1 MKARQARSI
10 IVTLLLLSAVS
21 FTLANYAV
29 PPTPQLLPKVQASA
43 LTVTLTDSVT
53 SSNSGPPGSVVD
65 VSASGAAAGAGTSC
79 SIVGSGPAG
88 FVTGSSAIVATGG
101 NVYGTF
107 RVGNVASGVAS
118 ATYTVTVTCP
128 AVGPLIDSGSKT
140 FQVQPSVTLST
151 PASAFPAAITAYDLN
166 VGDRKILV
174 TGIGFASDATT
185 CSITGTAGLIEIS
198 GGVPESTCTISGGT
212 VSGSFV
218 IDDSTAVP
226 GANTVTVT
234 PNTGLTGIDAN
245 FNVVTAPT
253 IALRDATHAPIG
265 FGSLDGGMF
274 VVGGGFVNGTGAA
287 RSCTLTGTGG
297 IVATPSCTINND
309 GTVVASFT
317 VASTG
322 ARMLTVTDPLSL
334 ASATVAFTGDPSPT
348 VITFSPAA
356 NGKAGDI
363 IDVIT
368 GGVGFSPL
376 DAGPC
381 SLVSVPTGAPD
392 ATSQTCIIDTTGTLK
407 TTAAPSPTRF
417 TVAANAAGQPYSVEV
432 QSVHGV
438 VSISAAFAVKA
449 AVTLTTTPPTS
460 PTSGSPPLGATPG
473 TTVSVTGTGYA
484 FGDTGT
490 SGTGCAITSAGLV
503 GATTCTINPSTGQLT
518 GTFVVA
524 STATFQTYTVTVNGG
539 GGGTDLATAGFN
551 VVPIIAV
558 SPTSGGSGT
567 GVLVSG
573 AGFKSGGGLTCTP
586 PPGTGFVSVPSSLFA
601 AAPAASC
608 TIDAT
613 GKAVATFSVDAAAFN
628 GLYTITLTGSDSAL
642 DTASTTFGKNTVVT
656 TTTTTTSAPT
666 ITLNPFAG
674 VVGTVVS
681 ISGNGFAS
689 GDVGTYNCLSST
701 PSPDIIIAP
710 TCTFTSGGSMSGSFT
725 VVASAALGAHS
736 IRVTGKPTSDFASA
750 TFTVTTGPTLT
761 LAPTG
766 GQTGITVQATVS
778 GFAPTDTQIAFTSS
792 PSALFSTPLTCTP
805 ISGAC
810 STTFTVTG
818 TPGSYQV
825 IATGTPVGDSAST
838 VFNAGTGDAFLTMN
852 PPEGPPGTLVTV
864 SGNIPFAGDS
874 SCSIG
879 GGTGNGIGTNT
890 WSCTIVAT
898 TSFTHTSFA
907 GSFVVSNL
915 SPGAYSVRVSGS
927 GGNTVSS
934 ATITNAQNYVEG
946 TFIVTGPKIILTPN
960 SGRIGIT
967 VIIGGSGFSFADTTC
982 SLSVSQGSG
991 SINQNGACSIGGGTG
1006 TPSGSFTVG
1015 NVVPGTYVLRVTG
1028 STSDFAE
1035 ATFTVVSGPTITLLP
1050 TSGPPG
1056 TVVIVTGSGFLPQDS
1071 TCSISGTPVQN
1082 PACSITL
1089 GSGAPTGSFQVSA
1102 VASGAYTVTVSASS
1116 GGDSAQAVFTVT
1128 VQTLSLTLTPTYGWP
1143 GVTVSFLGLGLGST
1157 DTSCTLTSTP
1167 SAPTNGASLIASPS
1181 CTVSSGTATGSFIVN
1196 SLATTDGSP
1205 WTVTLTG
1212 NPVSDHLTAQ
1222 FTLVPVI
1229 GVSPTNGNFG
1239 TVVTVTGFG
1248 FSSKATTC
1256 SLTSAPTGLASG
1268 TSACS
1273 IIVPGPSGSGQ
1284 ISGTFTVA
1292 TSIPAGTYVVTAK
1305 DNLGNS
1311 ASTTFTIGTPTA
1323 QLTISPNSVLPL
1335 TSGSLTVAVTGFGF
1349 NPVDTGTCAVAP
1361 IGGGITFGT
1370 CTMSGGNA
1378 AVTLT
1383 IPSSTPSGLYLVTI
1397 TGSPNGDFASN
1408 YLAVGAFTTA
1418 TSTTSTT
1425 TASTT
1430 LTSTSTTTTSTNL
1443 FTSQS
1448 TTTLQTTGFS
1458 TWIFTSRTA
1467 TTTSAVTTASII
1479 STIFSTSIFMTTF
1492 ITTVRTTFTSTLGQ
1506 IIQPAVSDGVLP
1518 TSFGLVALLLLAV
1531 PFLLRRLTD

>member
-1 MKARQARSI
+1 M
-10 IVTLLLLSAVS
+10 
-21 FTLANYAV
+21 
-29 PPTPQLLPKVQASA
+29 PPTPQLLPKVEAATLASVL
-43 LTVTLTDSVT
+43 LTSPSANLIPGPANSITAVAGNVVTFTAT
-53 SSNSGPPGSVVD
+53 GASS
-65 VSASGAAAGAGTSC
+65 AAGTSC
-79 SIVGSGPAG
+79 SVTGAPSNVVTNVLAEVSTGTNVFGAFTVGTGPSGPGGAGYTLTITCGPDSGTAILTVKPLLTVTPPIGFIHTLVTVTVNGFPSDATGPCTITGGAVYASPQSCTIGSGSASGTFIANPAAANG
-88 FVTGSSAIVATGG
+88 TAIPITVTVVGGVVTGSTPSSSFEPVVGNDNGHPGAIPTAIMSLTSAPAGYGTISLNGGGFHLGSTRACTLSATGAALPLFSVSSPPCLISANG
-101 NVYGTF
+101 TLTGSFTVNPTVLTGVDTLHITDASTPTCTGGCNPFGASTFTVVAGPGAAGAPSTANGVAGTF
-107 RVGNVASGVAS
+107 
-118 ATYTVTVTCP
+118 VTV
-128 AVGPLIDSGSKT
+128 G
-140 FQVQPSVTLST
+140 
-151 PASAFPAAITAYDLN
+151 
-166 VGDRKILV
+166 
-174 TGIGFASDATT
+174 ATVNPF
-185 CSITGTAGLIEIS
+185 G
-198 GGVPESTCTISGGT
+198 GGT
-212 VSGSFV
+212 
-218 IDDSTAVP
+218 
-226 GANTVTVT
+226 N
-234 PNTGLTGIDAN
+234 GIDAGGCAISSSPAALSSSS
-245 FNVVTAPT
+245 FCVTDNSGN
-253 IALRDATHAPIG
+253 IL
-265 FGSLDGGMF
+265 L
-274 VVGGGFVNGTGAA
+274 
-287 RSCTLTGTGG
+287 
-297 IVATPSCTINND
+297 
-309 GTVVASFT
+309 ASFQVSAT
-317 VASTG
+317 ALGQGYT
-322 ARMLTVTDPLSL
+322 LTVTGSH
-334 ASATVAFTGDPSPT
+334 GDPSTASSTFT
-348 VITFSPAA
+348 VKPA
-356 NGKAGDI
+356 
-363 IDVIT
+363 VT
-368 GGVGFSPL
+368 V
-376 DAGPC
+376 
-381 SLVSVPTGAPD
+381 VS
-392 ATSQTCIIDTTGTLK
+392 
-407 TTAAPSPTRF
+407 PSPF
-417 TVAANAAGQPYSVEV
+417 Q
-432 QSVHGV
+432 
-438 VSISAAFAVKA
+438 
-449 AVTLTTTPPTS
+449 
-460 PTSGSPPLGATPG
+460 GSPPLGALPG
-473 TTVSVTGTGYA
+473 TTVIISGTG
-484 FGDTGT
+484 FEPSDTGT
-490 SGTGCAITSAGLV
+490 PACSITPAPATLSISGLTCSVNIATGALSASFVV
-503 GATTCTINPSTGQLT
+503 GATSVFVGGGYTLTVAGNPSGDTPALAPPKFFVEPSIVLNPTFGPGTTVVSISGSGFANGGGAACTTGVTSNIGLSLFNPIAAPPCTDSAT
-518 GTFVVA
+518 GVVVGSFTVSGLVPDA
-524 STATFQTYTVTVNGG
+524 SYTVTVT
-539 GGGTDLATAGFN
+539 GTAAGDVASKPFTKGA
-551 VVPIIAV
+551 VV
-558 SPTSGGSGT
+558 
-567 GVLVSG
+567 
-573 AGFKSGGGLTCTP
+573 
-586 PPGTGFVSVPSSLFA
+586 
-601 AAPAASC
+601 
-608 TIDAT
+608 
-613 GKAVATFSVDAAAFN
+613 
-628 GLYTITLTGSDSAL
+628 
-642 DTASTTFGKNTVVT
+642 

-689 GDVGTYNCLSST
+689 GDVGTYVTNCLSST

-736 IRVTGKPTSDFASA
+736 IRVTGSTSDFASA

-778 GFAPTDTQIAFTSS
+778 GFAPTDTIIAFTSS

-852 PPEGPPGTLVTV
+852 PPEGPPGTLVSV

-934 ATITNAQNYVEG
+934 ATTITNAQNYVEA

-967 VIIGGSGFSFADTTC
+967 VIIGGSGFSFADNTC
-982 SLSVSQGSG
+982 TLSVQQGSS

-1006 TPSGSFTVG
+1006 TPSASFTVG

-1050 TSGPPG
+1050 TTGPPG
-1056 TVVIVTGSGFLPQDS
+1056 TNVIVTGSGFLPQDS

-1082 PACSITL
+1082 PACSITV
-1089 GSGAPTGSFQVSA
+1089 GSGAPAGSFQVSA

-1128 VQTLSLTLTPTYGWP
+1128 VQTLSLTLNPTYGSP
-1143 GVTVSFLGLGLGST
+1143 SMTVTFVGLGLGST

-1167 SAPTNGASLIASPS
+1167 STPTNGASLIASPS
-1181 CTVSSGTATGSFIVN
+1181 CSVSGGTATGSFVVN
-1196 SLATTDGSP
+1196 TLATTDGSP
-1205 WTVTLTG
+1205 WTVTVTG

-1222 FTLVPVI
+1222 FTVVPAV
-1229 GVSPTNGNFG
+1229 GVTPTGGTFG
-1239 TVVTVTGFG
+1239 TVVTIFG
-1248 FSSKATTC
+1248 NAFSSKATTC
-1256 SLTSAPTGLASG
+1256 SLASAPAGLFASG
-1268 TSACS
+1268 TSACTVT
-1273 IIVPGPSGSGQ
+1273 VPGPNGNGQ

-1292 TSIPAGTYVVTAK
+1292 TSIPAGAYVVTAK
-1305 DNLGNS
+1305 DDQGKL
-1311 ASTTFTIGTPTA
+1311 ASTTFTVGTPTA
-1323 QLTISPNSVLPL
+1323 QLTLSPNSLLPP
-1335 TSGSLTVAVTGFGF
+1335 TSGTVTVAVTGFAF
-1349 NPVDTGTCAVAP
+1349 NPVDTGCSVAVSTP
-1361 IGGGITFGT
+1361 ITVAGT
-1370 CTMSGGNA
+1370 CSMSGGSASATLNVPSGA
-1378 AVTLT
+1378 A
-1383 IPSSTPSGLYLVTI
+1383 SGLYLVTV

-1408 YLAVGAFTTA
+1408 YLAVGAITTA

-1467 TTTSAVTTASII
+1467 TTTSAVTTASSI

-1492 ITTVRTTFTSTLGQ
+1492 VTTVRTTFTSTLGQ